1 MTVMRAA
8 LLACVM
14 VGCTGGAAPDIIGLT
29 DQIAVVGQEL
39 VLQIEGVDPDGDSLS
54 YRVKADLPLEG
65 VATMSQTPAGIGIFR
80 WTPLATDVGPHVFDF
95 TVSDG
100 KKSTT
105 VSINIEVR
113 ASAGGVPIFRQPLG
127 SGRVFNLSS
136 MNPCVLVD
144 IVVEDEDT
152 AQVTIGEEEPAIPG
166 AMLTQLSGTTA
177 TWRWCPTSQ
186 QVAASDRYTLILS
199 ADDETHH
206 VTKEYVLVLGGSG
219 GGGTA
224 PGLIINEVDYD
235 NVGAD
240 TAELIEL
247 YNASGKVLPLT
258 GLKVMLVNGATN
270 TVYQTIDLGS
280 GGQLAIGQ
288 YLVIAGSSVTVPTS
302 AKKIDPLWTQDQIQ
316 NGAPDGIVVIDDVTK
331 TVLDA
336 LSYEGA
342 ITAATLP
349 GFASPV
355 SLVEGTALD
364 AAIADSNTQTMSLC
378 RIPSGKDT
386 NNAAVDWKTCGTL
399 TVGRA
404 NTQ

>member
-1 MTVMRAA
+1 MGVMRAA

-14 VGCTGGAAPDIIGLT
+14 VGCSGGSAPDIIGLT

-54 YRVKADLPLEG
+54 YRVKADIPLEG

-80 WTPLATDVGPHVFDF
+80 WTPLASDVGPHVFDF

-152 AQVTIGEEEPAIPG
+152 AQVTIGEDEPAIPG
-166 AMLTQLSGTTA
+166 ATLTQLSGTTA
-177 TWRWCPTSQ
+177 TWRWCPTAQ
-186 QVAASDRYTLILS
+186 QVAASDRYTLILF
-199 ADDETHH
+199 ADDDTHR
-206 VTKEYVLVLGGSG
+206 VTKEYVLVLGGS
-219 GGGTA
+219 TAA
-224 PGLIINEVDYD
+224 PGLILNEVDYD

-240 TAELIEL
+240 TAEYIEL
-247 YNASGKVLPLT
+247 YNASGKVMPLS

-288 YLVIAGSSVTVPTS
+288 YLVIAGSSVVVPTS
-302 AKKIDPLWTQDQIQ
+302 AKKIDPLWTQDQVQ

-331 TVLDA
+331 VVLDA
-336 LSYEGA
+336 LSYEGS

-349 GFASPV
+349 GFTAPV

-364 AAIADSNTQTMSLC
+364 AALADSNTTTLSLC
-378 RIPSGKDT
+378 RIPNGKDT
-386 NNAAVDWKTCGTL
+386 NDAATDWKTCSTL